1 MKKYKKEFDYSYTL
15 GAFPTM
21 ELVNSKKYKAIKIVV
36 SSKFD
41 NEEVLKKIK
50 KYCQE
55 NHIEFEVNDKTIEKI
70 SDKENCY
77 VIGFFKKEYK
87 VVDANKPHVVLVN
100 PANTGNL
107 GNIMR
112 TMMGFNLENLIIIR
126 PSVDA
131 MDPKTI
137 RASMGALFHLNIEFF
152 DNFKEYQEKYPYH
165 EIYPFMLK
173 GKKSLSKV
181 ENQHELYSLVFGNE
195 SSGLDDSYL
204 NFENTV
210 IIRHT
215 NKIDSLN
222 LTTAIALACYEFTK
236 EEFND

>member
-1 MKKYKKEFDYSYTL
+1 MKKYKKDLDYSYTL

-41 NEEVLKKIK
+41 NEEVKDKLQ
-50 KYCQE
+50 KYCNNE
-55 NHIEFEVNDKTIEKI
+55 HIEFEINDKLIEKI

-77 VIGFFKKEYK
+77 VVGFFKKEYK
-87 VVDANKPHVVLVN
+87 LVDKNKPHVVLVN
-100 PANTGNL
+100 PANSGNL

-152 DNFKEYQEKYPYH
+152 DSFKEYQDKYPNH

-181 ENQHELYSLVFGNE
+181 ENKKELYSLVFGNE

-204 NFENTV
+204 KFENTV
-210 IIRHT
+210 IIKHT

-236 EEFND
+236 EKFND